1 LAFGVLKPST
11 FPILD
16 PDDINGKDSYRA
28 HTSRPNNKR
37 IAKMKGS
44 IDDNDYSKECKGY
57 SERSYIHQN
66 VFVPKQK
73 PIGGGKNPFA
83 NK

>member
-1 LAFGVLKPST
+1 
-11 FPILD
+11 
-16 PDDINGKDSYRA
+16 
-28 HTSRPNNKR
+28 
-37 IAKMKGS
+37 MKGS